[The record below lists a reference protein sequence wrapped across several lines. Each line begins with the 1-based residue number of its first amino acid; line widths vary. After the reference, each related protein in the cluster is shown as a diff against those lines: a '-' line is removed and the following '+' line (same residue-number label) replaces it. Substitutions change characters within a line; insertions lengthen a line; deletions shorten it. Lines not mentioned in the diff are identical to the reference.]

1 MVAMRKMSNFDAT
14 SSVISGK
21 SHEFVDDGQPIIV
34 LGGLNFKYRII
45 KIRQLDFHLKYSFE
59 NIHLF

>member
-1 MVAMRKMSNFDAT
+1 MSNFDAT
-14 SSVISGK
+14 PSVISGK